1 MYLPGVILGGC
12 RQLPPAVS
20 IPSEGCVVAQATYPG
35 SERPLA
41 ISPADRLLHTHVIG
55 PTGSGKSNLL
65 LSLITQDMQAG
76 RGVVVIDPKDL
87 VRETLARIPEHRVR
101 DVIVLDPADD
111 ERPVGFN
118 LLDTSVASPELVAE
132 QVVYIFHQLF
142 SAFWGPRTDDILR
155 ASLLTLMHRPD
166 VTLTEVPILLT
177 NPAWR
182 RPFVQAIQADTVG
195 LAPFWASFEAMKPAE
210 QAQVIAPI
218 MNKLRA
224 TLLRSRVRACIGQTD
239 SAFDLEAA
247 MNSQKIILVPLRKG
261 LLGEEA
267 AQLVGS
273 LFVARVWQTIEA
285 RSRMP
290 EADRQPVH
298 LYIDE
303 VQDYLKLAIGIG
315 DMLSQARGYKLG
327 VTVAHQH
334 LGQLTTELRQDLLT
348 NCRSKIVFQ
357 TSAKDAGILERELR
371 PYLTAEDLQ
380 GLGQFEVATQLAANQ
395 RVVPPAT
402 GITLPPPAKTH
413 RSQAALA
420 WSRNHYGRDRGEVEA
435 AMHRRH
441 RVAPEAGPI
450 GFRASGGSS

>member
-1 MYLPGVILGGC
+1 M
-12 RQLPPAVS
+12 
-20 IPSEGCVVAQATYPG
+20 AQATYPG